1 MNTLV
6 DRRIREHEQNLV
18 PSQPAYRVRFTER
31 SLHELRRGAD
41 SLVPLSVP
49 VVVVDVFQVV
59 EVYIAYRETLF
70 TSPRNLHPVPYVG
83 EPRLPV
89 EHPGH
94 GVYDG
99 EPPGFERGEPHPR
112 YVRV

>member
-6 DRRIREHEQNLV
+6 YSRIREHEQNLV

-31 SLHELRRGAD
+31 VLHELRCGAD
-41 SLVPLSVP
+41 RLVPLSVP

-70 TSPRNLHPVPYVG
+70 TSPRNLHTVTYVSK
-83 EPRLPV
+83 PRLPV
-89 EHPGH
+89 EYPGH

-99 EPPGFERGEPHPR
+99 EPPGFELGEPPPR